1 MSSYSRYIAILGLA
15 LPLSFAVPS
24 GVSAQQPP
32 APPAAAPAAPAQQMP
47 EVSDA
52 KLQAYVKA
60 FQAERRVQDEFDPQL
75 AAVRNKQDEIQKQLR
90 EQRRA
95 AMLKVYQDNGM
106 TEQEFNWITF
116 VVSSNQERREA
127 FEKLLEAAK
136 NAPTTP

>member
-1 MSSYSRYIAILGLA
+1 MSSYKRYIAFLGLV
-15 LPLSFAVPS
+15 LPLTFAVPS
-24 GVSAQQPP
+24 GVSAQQP
-32 APPAAAPAAPAQQMP
+32 ATPPAAAPAQQMP

-95 AMLKVYQDNGM
+95 AMLKVYTDNGM